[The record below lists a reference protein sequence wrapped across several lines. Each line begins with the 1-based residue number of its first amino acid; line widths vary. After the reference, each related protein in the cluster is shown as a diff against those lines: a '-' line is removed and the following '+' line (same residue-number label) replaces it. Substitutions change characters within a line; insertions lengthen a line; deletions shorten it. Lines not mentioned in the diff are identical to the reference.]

1 MLSNHIADCFQKLF
15 CSLINSF
22 ILFHTQSLENS
33 LKLLVSNRN
42 LLLFA
47 NQNSALSRPSSK
59 PTPSENHFLP
69 PPGVLPSPQIF
80 LTLSNGTLNN
90 PLTCPGAR
98 TSAAILNF
106 HLGVIFFNLS
116 FFIMM
121 KQALL

>member
-1 MLSNHIADCFQKLF
+1 MGLNDTEMTRGVVFKQLCFLRLF
-15 CSLINSF
+15 PSLF
-22 ILFHTQSLENS
+22 
-33 LKLLVSNRN
+33 
-42 LLLFA
+42 
-47 NQNSALSRPSSK
+47 
-59 PTPSENHFLP
+59 SENHFLP

-116 FFIMM
+116 FFYYDETSI
-121 KQALL
+121 ALVSSDQNHLQYEQMVLIITPPPIRTPV